1 MPVALTMAP
10 YLGVAPEVI
19 VFASLVAAGM
29 PFLLLVGAAP
39 NAIAY
44 ESRQFKTSEFFLVG
58 IPPSLVLMLVVALF
72 VWKIWPLMGMPV
84 LLQP

>member
-1 MPVALTMAP
+1 LVIAP

-19 VFASLVAAGM
+19 LFASLATAGM

-44 ESRQFKTSEFFLVG
+44 ESGQFTAGEFFMYGTLAS
-58 IPPSLVLMLVVALF
+58 IMLMVVVALAVF
-72 VWKIWPLMGMPV
+72 FLWPLMGMPV
-84 LLQP
+84 GL